1 MNCHVYHLKLASQK
15 GATIT
20 RFDSKVVKSLGL
32 IFFQKMKC
40 LERPAIVPSGNAA
53 FFLQNFV

>member
-1 MNCHVYHLKLASQK
+1 MNYHVYHLKLASQK
-15 GATIT
+15 GAAIT

-40 LERPAIVPSGNAA
+40 LERPAIG
-53 FFLQNFV
+53 